1 MRRSFPTSVLVP
13 PPSRS
18 QTAGVVPLGPT
29 TNGRPLLMTPP
40 RETSVPPLNSKKP
53 WKLVRSNWS
62 TSINPA
68 LRTFVPRRTSSAAVP
83 RAFVVRNVPPSTTTR
98 LLSPNESAPIWT
110 PAVETTAALLTT
122 KLLRVPSNPTVRVP
136 ALVQEDPASVTSTRL
151 LPPAEP
157 ISANG
162 LAIRPPP
169 LTSSRFPLPPLPTVR
184 NDETLPVDPDPVTTT
199 LFLLLELDSP
209 TDK

>member
-29 TNGRPLLMTPP
+29 TNGRPLLMIPP

-68 LRTFVPRRTSSAAVP
+68 LRTFVPRRTPRAAVP
-83 RAFVVRNVPPSTTTR
+83 RAFDWRRGTNV
-98 LLSPNESAPIWT
+98 LNAGLID
-110 PAVETTAALLTT
+110 VDQLLLTNFQGFFEFNGGT
-122 KLLRVPSNPTVRVP
+122 LVSRGGIISNGLPFVVGPSGT
-136 ALVQEDPASVTSTRL
+136 T
-151 LPPAEP
+151 PPAWDLVGGGT
-157 ISANG
+157 NTLVG
-162 LAIRPPP
+162 
-169 LTSSRFPLPPLPTVR
+169 
-184 NDETLPVDPDPVTTT
+184 ND
-199 LFLLLELDSP
+199 LLIGSNASFNQLIQIG
-209 TDK
+209 K